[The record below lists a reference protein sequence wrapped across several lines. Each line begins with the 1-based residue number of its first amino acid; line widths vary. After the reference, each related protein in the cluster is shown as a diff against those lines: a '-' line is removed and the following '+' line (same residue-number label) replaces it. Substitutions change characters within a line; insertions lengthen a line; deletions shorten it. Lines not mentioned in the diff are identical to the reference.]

1 VFRVSVKLTGAVSD
15 LRLYLRPQNPGSIE
29 KALDYSRS
37 RALDPGIGLDMNNTS
52 GLSSLRYYIPVLMRL
67 LAVLQHL
74 SKVGFP
80 KKNFSKMTAYP
91 VVHFPYGV
99 D

>member
-1 VFRVSVKLTGAVSD
+1 
-15 LRLYLRPQNPGSIE
+15 
-29 KALDYSRS
+29 
-37 RALDPGIGLDMNNTS
+37 
-52 GLSSLRYYIPVLMRL
+52 MRL
-67 LAVLQHL
+67 LVVLQHL

-80 KKNFSKMTAYP
+80 KKNFRKMTANP